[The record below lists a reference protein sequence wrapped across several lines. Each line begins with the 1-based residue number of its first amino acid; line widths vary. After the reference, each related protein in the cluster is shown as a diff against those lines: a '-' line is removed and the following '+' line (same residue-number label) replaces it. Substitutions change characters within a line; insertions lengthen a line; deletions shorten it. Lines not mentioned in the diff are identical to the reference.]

1 MLGAAFGLL
10 IAVSLLTRPLPAEQL
25 NSFFARLHTPVGRES
40 DVRLTGPAG
49 TTKAEADRGVQS
61 VAAGA
66 SGEPAAAAEGDA
78 AQFDYRKA
86 SAFAYRG
93 LQRIGVEIP
102 RLGRIDWGGFLLAWG
117 LVGALIVLLMWLARL
132 GA

>member
-1 MLGAAFGLL
+1 M
-10 IAVSLLTRPLPAEQL
+10 R
-25 NSFFARLHTPVGRES
+25 
-40 DVRLTGPAG
+40 
-49 TTKAEADRGVQS
+49 S
-61 VAAGA
+61 VAAVA
-66 SGEPAAAAEGDA
+66 SWEPAAAAEGEA
-78 AQFDYRKA
+78 AQLDYRKA

-93 LQRIGVEIP
+93 LQRVGLEIP

>member
-10 IAVSLLTRPLPAEQL
+10 IVVSLLTRPLPAEQL
-25 NSFFARLHTPVGRES
+25 NPFFARLHTPVGRES
-40 DVRLTGPAG
+40 DVRVTAPAG
-49 TTKAEADRGVQS
+49 IAKAQADHGVQS
-61 VAAGA
+61 VAAVA
-66 SGEPAAAAEGDA
+66 SWEPAAAAEGEDA
-78 AQFDYRKA
+78 QWDYRKA
-86 SAFAYRG
+86 SAFAYRS
-93 LQRIGVEIP
+93 LQRVGLEIP